1 MTNKLEIFR
10 IAGLHGKKNIDA
22 RLEGNLLILVGEN
35 GSGKTTFLR
44 ILFYFLSG
52 HWLSLI
58 QFKFE
63 SITAQIGGVVYKI
76 DHEELVKA
84 FKDSDRRFLA
94 SIPSSVRRRV
104 MNYVE
109 RGETAAAIAELER
122 MGVHYSVPSELL
134 VRQLEFFEDRPRGY
148 RKELQET
155 IQRIKAAVSA
165 QILYLP
171 TYRRIERELG
181 SIFEGVDADEFRRGK
196 GRIRPLDGEF
206 SFIELVE
213 FGMKDVQIAID
224 RTLEKLKEF
233 ARESLTNLTLR
244 YLGDVV
250 NRDYEKVQMEFS
262 PISDDTVWS
271 VLDRIDDNILTSTH
285 KQHIFSVINSAR
297 SASIPSE
304 HERII
309 YHYFLKLLHFQEAL
323 KDKERPIAAFC
334 DVCSEYIVDKRFV
347 YDSATF
353 SFSIIPSASS
363 GDGKSLDP
371 GDLSSGEKQIVS
383 LFSHLYLTGQRQF
396 FVLID
401 EPELSLSVPW
411 QRRFL
416 IDIWKGGFCS
426 GLVAVTHSPFI
437 YDNELKKHAHS
448 LGEFASTLG

>member
-1 MTNKLEIFR
+1 MTNELKSFQIT
-10 IAGLHGKKNIDA
+10 GLHGKKDIDVI
-22 RLEGNLLILVGEN
+22 LNDNLLILVGEN

-58 QFKFE
+58 QFKFD
-63 SITAQIGGVVYKI
+63 SIIAKIGSTIYKI

-94 SIPSSVRRRV
+94 SIPPSARRRI
-104 MNYVE
+104 MHYVE
-109 RGETAAAIAELER
+109 RGDTVDAIAELER
-122 MGVHYSVPSELL
+122 MGAHYSMPVDLL
-134 VRQLEFFEDRPRGY
+134 VRQLEIFEDRPRGY

-155 IQRIKAAVSA
+155 IQRIRSAVSA

-196 GRIRPLDGEF
+196 GRIRQPEGES

-213 FGMKDVQIAID
+213 FGMKDVQTAID
-224 RTLEKLKEF
+224 RTLERLKEF
-233 ARESLTNLTLR
+233 ARENLTNLTLR

-262 PISDDTVWS
+262 PISDETILS
-271 VLDRIDDNILTSTH
+271 VLDRIDESILTSEH
-285 KQHIFSVINSAR
+285 KKHIFSVIKSAR
-297 SASIPSE
+297 SASTPGE

-309 YHYFLKLLHFQEAL
+309 YHYFLKLLNFQEAL
-323 KDKERPIAAFC
+323 KEKERPIATFC
-334 DVCSEYIVDKRFV
+334 DVCSKYIIDKQFA

-353 SFSIIPSASS
+353 SFSILPSAH
-363 GDGKSLDP
+363 DRNIKSLDP

-383 LFSHLYLTGQRQF
+383 LFSHLYLSGQQKF

-416 IDIWKGGFCS
+416 IDIWRGGFCS

-437 YDNELKKHAHS
+437 YDNELKQHAHS
-448 LGEFASTLG
+448 LGEFASAVR